1 MKNNKGFTLVE
12 LLAVIVVLAIIL
24 VIAGYSIL
32 GHMNDSKAKA
42 KFIAAKDIV
51 TIAGAYLEEQNVEE
65 VTVRELIDAG
75 YLEQNVTNPK
85 TGKSNNIVDEN
96 GDYPN
101 AIDDDQK
108 VVIYGSN
115 EQSDY
120 ESHECGDYNY
130 KCYWFNGYA
139 YLLEKIK

>member
-51 TIAGAYLEEQNVEE
+51 TIAGAYLEEQNVEQ
-65 VTVRELIDAG
+65 VTVNELINSE

-101 AIDDDQK
+101 AIDDNQYVK
-108 VVIYGSN
+108 KGESFT
-115 EQSDY
+115 EQAGY
-120 ESHECGDYNY
+120 EPKHGTVY
-130 KCYWFNGYA
+130 KTYYEFNGYI
-139 YLLEKIK
+139 YVLE